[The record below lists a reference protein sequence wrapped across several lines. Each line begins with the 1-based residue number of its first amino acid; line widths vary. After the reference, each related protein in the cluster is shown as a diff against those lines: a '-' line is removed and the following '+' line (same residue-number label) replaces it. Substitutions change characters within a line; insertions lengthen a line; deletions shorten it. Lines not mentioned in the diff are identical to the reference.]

1 MANCEGCLAY
11 LFAQRA
17 IDPLGVAA
25 RCQSFASL
33 GGRGSDVDQARA
45 NGAINSAKV
54 LLALCQKLCQELRD
68 SGVCNRV
75 NAVIEPTQP
84 ALTWPSREHFRY

>member
-45 NGAINSAKV
+45 NGAINTAKA
-54 LLALCQKLCQELRD
+54 LLALCQEFRD